1 MRRGS
6 VLSGLTSLFLFAAS
20 AARAQVPAKPE
31 FEVTPGKPA
40 TIAQALKSGYT
51 AALLPAQEPPVFH
64 SGTRL
69 VEVEVVVRGKPAR
82 PPGAKS
88 FLTSLLG
95 DGPPFGSPGPQVQG
109 LTKDDFTLLDN
120 EKPVPV
126 AFFREAGAATPDVG
140 KRDAD
145 KPGPLPP
152 GVVSNRVDSF
162 GEPSNNATVIL
173 MDQLNT
179 IPDLLAYERQGVAK
193 MLRTLSAAD
202 THVALYTMG
211 RNLHVLQDFTSDPH
225 RLLDLAAKLD
235 QPHGSPELAEAFKD
249 YGGLLAWEGTASGQY
264 IPDPLGI
271 PARTE
276 MTTNA
281 LKVVIQHLARVPG
294 RKNLVWLMDTASA
307 QIPPVV
313 AGLLL
318 RTNIVLYPVMVR
330 GVGCWDCP
338 PEELAQQGGVQGIAA
353 ATGGTADAMDLSF
366 AVHTAEED
374 SRSSYVLG
382 FYPSEEMLDGRYHR
396 LTVKVHNTAYHLNYR
411 PGYIATK
418 AAPPAPLLS
427 DQALLD
433 APLDSAGIGLTAQ
446 LQPDPDRP
454 GERKLQ
460 LVVDLHD
467 VHLEA
472 DGARLKGAFD
482 VLVANRASGALG
494 SSRIAVDIPM
504 EALAEALET
513 GYSVIFSGID
523 AGPGELRAVVRDPSA
538 NAAGS
543 LRIPV
548 PKE

>member
-1 MRRGS
+1 MRRWS
-6 VLSGLTSLFLFAAS
+6 LLSGLTSLFLFGSS
-20 AARAQVPAKPE
+20 AARAQSPAKLE
-31 FEVTPGKPA
+31 FEVARVKP
-40 TIAQALKSGYT
+40 TQIAQALKSGHT

-69 VEVEVVVRGKPAR
+69 VEVEVAVRGKPVR
-82 PPGAKS
+82 PPGTKS

-95 DGPPFGSPGPQVQG
+95 DGPPFGSPGPRVQG
-109 LTKDDFTLLDN
+109 LTKDEFTLLDN

-126 AFFREAGAATPDVG
+126 AFFREGSSSVTPSDAG
-140 KRDAD
+140 KLI
-145 KPGPLPP
+145 PLPP

-162 GEPSNNATVIL
+162 GQPSNNATVIL
-173 MDQLNT
+173 IDQLNT
-179 IPDLLAYERQGVAK
+179 NPDLLAYERRGVAN
-193 MLRTLSAAD
+193 MLRTLSASD

-211 RNLHVLQDFTSDPH
+211 RNLHVLQDFTGDPH

-276 MTTNA
+276 MTANA

-307 QIPPVV
+307 QIPPAVT
-313 AGLLL
+313 GLLL

-330 GVGCWDCP
+330 GTGCWDCP
-338 PEELAQQGGVQGIAA
+338 PEELEKEGGAQSIAA
-353 ATGGTADAMDLSF
+353 ATGGKAFFDAMDLSF
-366 AVHTAEED
+366 AVHAAEED

-382 FYPSEEMLDGRYHR
+382 FYPSEEMLDGKYHR
-396 LTVKVHNTAYHLNYR
+396 LTVKIRNTAYHLNYR
-411 PGYIATK
+411 PGYVASK
-418 AAPPAPLLS
+418 AAPPAPVLS

-446 LQPDPDRP
+446 LQPDPARP
-454 GERKLQ
+454 GQRQLQ

-467 VHLEA
+467 VHLGPE
-472 DGARLKGAFD
+472 GARLKGAFD
-482 VLVANRASGALG
+482 VLVVSASGAFH
-494 SSRIAVDIPM
+494 SDRISVDIPAA
-504 EALAEALET
+504 ALAKALDA
-513 GYSVIFSGID
+513 GYTVIFSGID

>member
-6 VLSGLTSLFLFAAS
+6 VLSGLTILFLFASS
-20 AARAQVPAKPE
+20 AARAQAP
-31 FEVTPGKPA
+31 
-40 TIAQALKSGYT
+40 IAEAIKSGFPD
-51 AALLPAQEPPVFH
+51 ALLPAQEPPVFH

-69 VEVEVVVRGKPAR
+69 VEVEVVVRGKPVR
-82 PPGAKS
+82 PPGTKS
-88 FLTSLLG
+88 FLTSLL
-95 DGPPFGSPGPQVQG
+95 DSGPPFGSPGPQVQG

-120 EKPVPV
+120 EKPVPI
-126 AFFREAGAATPDVG
+126 AFFREGPSGAAPSDAG
-140 KRDAD
+140 K
-145 KPGPLPP
+145 PVPLPP

-162 GEPSNNATVIL
+162 GQPSNSATVIL
-173 MDQLNT
+173 IDQLNT
-179 IPDLLAYERQGVAK
+179 IPDLLDYERRGVAK

-211 RNLHVLQDFTSDPH
+211 RNLHILQDFTGDPQ
-225 RLLDLAAKLD
+225 RLVDLAAKLD

-249 YGGLLAWEGTASGQY
+249 YGGLLAWEGTASGAY

-294 RKNLVWLMDTASA
+294 RKNLVWLMDSASS

-318 RTNIVLYPVMVR
+318 RSNIVLYPVMVR

-338 PEELAQQGGVQGIAA
+338 PEELAQEGGLQGIAA
-353 ATGGTADAMDLSF
+353 ATGGKAFFDAMDLSF

-382 FYPSEEMLDGRYHR
+382 FYPPEEALDGKYHR
-396 LTVKVHNTAYHLNYR
+396 LTVKMRDTDYHVNYR

-418 AAPPAPLLS
+418 AAPPAPVFS

-433 APLDSAGIGLTAQ
+433 APLESAGIGLTAQ
-446 LQPDPDRP
+446 LQPDPASP
-454 GERKLQ
+454 GMRQLQ

-472 DGARLKGAFD
+472 DGARMKGAFD
-482 VLVANRASGALG
+482 VLVVNRASGAVT
-494 SSRIAVDIPM
+494 SDRIPVDIPE
-504 EALAEALET
+504 EALAGALES
-513 GYSVIFSGID
+513 GFAVIFKGID
-523 AGPGELRAVVRDPSA
+523 AGPGELRAVVRDTSA

>member
-6 VLSGLTSLFLFAAS
+6 VRSGLTSLFLFASS
-20 AARAQVPAKPE
+20 AARAQAPFA
-31 FEVTPGKPA
+31 
-40 TIAQALKSGYT
+40 

-64 SGTRL
+64 SGARL
-69 VEVEVVVRGKPAR
+69 VEVEVVVRGKPVR

-88 FLTSLLG
+88 LLTSLLG
-95 DGPPFGSPGPQVQG
+95 SGPLFGSPGPQVQG
-109 LTKDDFTLLDN
+109 LSKDDFTLLDN
-120 EKPVPV
+120 EKPVPI
-126 AFFREAGAATPDVG
+126 AFFREAGAAAPDAG
-140 KRDAD
+140 KGDAGR
-145 KPGPLPP
+145 PVPLPP

-162 GEPSNNATVIL
+162 GQPSNNATVIL
-173 MDQLNT
+173 IDQLNSN
-179 IPDLLAYERQGVAK
+179 PDLLAYERQGVAK

-202 THVALYTMG
+202 TTHVALYTMG
-211 RNLHVLQDFTSDPH
+211 RNLHILQDFTSDPQ

-276 MTTNA
+276 MTTNN

-294 RKNLVWLMDTASA
+294 RKNLVWLMDSTSA
-307 QIPPVV
+307 QIPPAV

-338 PEELAQQGGVQGIAA
+338 PEELAQEGGLQGIAA
-353 ATGGTADAMDLSF
+353 ATGGKAFFDAMDLSF

-382 FYPSEEMLDGRYHR
+382 FYPSEEMLDGKYHR

-411 PGYIATK
+411 PGYVATK
-418 AAPPAPLLS
+418 AAPPAPVLS
-427 DQALLD
+427 DQALLGT
-433 APLDSAGIGLTAQ
+433 PLDSAGIGLTAQ
-446 LQPDPDRP
+446 LQPDPARP
-454 GERKLQ
+454 GERQLQ

-467 VHLEA
+467 VHLA
-472 DGARLKGAFD
+472 PDGDRLKGAFD
-482 VLVANRASGALG
+482 VLVVNRASGALG
-494 SSRIAVDIPM
+494 SDRISVDIPV
-504 EALAEALET
+504 EALAKALDT
-513 GYSVIFSGID
+513 GYTVMFSGID
-523 AGPGELRAVVRDPSA
+523 AGPGELRAVVRDTSA